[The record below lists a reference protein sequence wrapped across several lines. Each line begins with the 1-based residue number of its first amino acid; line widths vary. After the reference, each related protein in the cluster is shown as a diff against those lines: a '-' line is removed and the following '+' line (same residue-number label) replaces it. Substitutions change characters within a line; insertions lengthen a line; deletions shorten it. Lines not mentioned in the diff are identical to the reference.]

1 MIKYN
6 FLFLNIKDMS
16 AKQLNVLKY
25 THDLWPNL
33 ILEYE
38 SKYLIF
44 MLVNHKS
51 WSIDLMKNYIH
62 DHIQSKL
69 LMAEFCT
76 NVCIKFDHEMNFVS
90 LSNFYS
96 CVKMSQHATVIFV

>member
-1 MIKYN
+1 
-6 FLFLNIKDMS
+6 
-16 AKQLNVLKY
+16 
-25 THDLWPNL
+25 
-33 ILEYE
+33 
-38 SKYLIF
+38 
-44 MLVNHKS
+44 
-51 WSIDLMKNYIH
+51 MKNYIH

-96 CVKMSQHATVIFV
+96 CVKMSQHATINFV